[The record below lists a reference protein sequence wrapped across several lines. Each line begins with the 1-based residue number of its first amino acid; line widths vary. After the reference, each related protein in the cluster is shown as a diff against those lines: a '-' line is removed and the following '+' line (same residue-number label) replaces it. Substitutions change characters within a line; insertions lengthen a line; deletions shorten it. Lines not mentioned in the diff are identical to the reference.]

1 MKEQPLVS
9 VITVCLN
16 SEKYLKEAIE
26 SVLNQ
31 TYTNIEY
38 IFVDGKSTD
47 NTLSIIKKYESKSPQ
62 KIRFISEPDEGIY
75 DAMNKGIK
83 TASGKIIGILNSDDW
98 YSHSA
103 VEKAIKLFLNDENLD
118 IVHGAMANCDYKGAV
133 ESICGFRKSRF
144 SFVEK
149 APFSHPTCFVRRR
162 VYYSKVGFFDSS
174 FETSADYDFMLQA
187 YHSESVKTVYINEI
201 ITHFRKV
208 GITSS
213 MKIAPVVEIFRVLQ
227 KNKYTLPRIVLGIV
241 YRLIRDITKT
251 ILDTFHLYERVK
263 LKQGRTTLTLDKNFR
278 DKK

>member
-1 MKEQPLVS
+1 
-9 VITVCLN
+9 
-16 SEKYLKEAIE
+16 
-26 SVLNQ
+26 
-31 TYTNIEY
+31 
-38 IFVDGKSTD
+38 
-47 NTLSIIKKYESKSPQ
+47 
-62 KIRFISEPDEGIY
+62 
-75 DAMNKGIK
+75 
-83 TASGKIIGILNSDDW
+83 
-98 YSHSA
+98 
-103 VEKAIKLFLNDENLD
+103 
-118 IVHGAMANCDYKGAV
+118 
-133 ESICGFRKSRF
+133 
-144 SFVEK
+144 
-149 APFSHPTCFVRRR
+149 
-162 VYYSKVGFFDSS
+162 
-174 FETSADYDFMLQA
+174 MLQA